1 MNIPGFV
8 KRKIFDEC
16 YHKLLQKEQELE
28 DLRNTVQQQ
37 KITINLL
44 NRENKQ
50 QRQEIETLNASL
62 DAATDALTATR
73 NALSV
78 SEQGRKRLLNEK
90 KRRMGN
96 GH

>member
-37 KITINLL
+37 KVTINLL

-50 QRQEIETLNASL
+50 QRQEVETLNASL
-62 DAATDALTATR
+62 DATSDALAAAK
-73 NALSV
+73 NALQI
-78 SEQGRKRLLNEK
+78 SEQGRKRLLNEQ